1 MSYIPLLIHESKEV
15 WCGNDV
21 AVSYVRG
28 QIATP
33 KGAVGVMICAST
45 PVILASVAYDFIT
58 NEARLTQEFKRGHT
72 AAFKPWAYRMGLI

>member
-1 MSYIPLLIHESKEV
+1 MSYIPLRIHESQEV
-15 WCGNDV
+15 WGGHDV

-45 PVILASVAYDFIT
+45 PVIFPSLAYGFIT
-58 NEARLTQEFKRGHT
+58 NEARLAAEFKRGHT